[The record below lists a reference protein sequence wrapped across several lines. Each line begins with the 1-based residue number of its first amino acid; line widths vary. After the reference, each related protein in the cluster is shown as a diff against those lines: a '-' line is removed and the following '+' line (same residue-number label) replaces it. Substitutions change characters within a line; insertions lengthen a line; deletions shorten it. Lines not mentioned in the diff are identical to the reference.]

1 MNVSAWS
8 IRNPV
13 PALLVFIVLTA
24 AGLIG
29 LHKLPIQNFPDFDV
43 PTISVTASLEGAAPS
58 QLETEVARKIEDKL
72 ATLGHVEHITTTITD
87 GAVAINVS
95 FEVDTDPEEDLSAVR
110 NAVDSARADL
120 PSNMAAPVIAKVTR
134 SGESLVVYT
143 VQAPH
148 LSEADLSWFVD
159 NDLAKALRGVK
170 GVGAFTRLGGVEREV
185 QVRLDAAA
193 LAGMGLS
200 PIDVSTQIAAVQTDA
215 SGGRG
220 KVGAAN
226 QSVRTL
232 GRLETPDELAALAIP
247 VTSANGSKS
256 AVRLD
261 QIARV
266 GDTTEERFAYAAID
280 GKPAVGFSIERL
292 RGSSEV
298 TVLAAVR
305 RAVATFAA
313 AHPQVKIEE
322 AYDTVQPTQDNYDSS
337 MHLLYEGAFLAVV
350 VVWAFLRDWRATFV
364 SAIALPLSIIP
375 TFAVMSMLG
384 YTLNLITLLA
394 LSLVVGILVDDA
406 IVEVENIVRH
416 LRMGKTPRQAAMEA
430 ADEIGLA
437 VIATTFTLV
446 AVFLPTAFMGGIP
459 GKFFGPFGVTAS
471 VAVLVSL
478 LVARLLT
485 PMMAAHLLKPHVTR
499 TEPDGR
505 FMQAYLRAARWCQEH
520 RRTTIALS
528 AAFFVST
535 LSLIALLPTLFVP
548 ASDRGQTTIAL
559 TLEPGTRLE
568 TTSQVAEQATRLV
581 LGIPEVRR
589 VFMTI
594 GDSGSDASSSEVN
607 KATLSVSLTPRAGR
621 SKTQSD
627 IEAQIRALLRQLPG
641 TRTSVVGMGNGQTL
655 DITLASD
662 DAAALTKTTQAVL
675 KDLRGIP
682 GIGNVS
688 DSSALQRPEVQVR
701 PDPVRMAE
709 QGVTT
714 DAIAK
719 VLRVATNGDYAAQL
733 PKFNLAQRQI
743 AVRVKVDD
751 TTRTDLDAIGQLRVA
766 GRAGAVPLASVAELS
781 LGGGPAQ
788 IGRLDRMRNV
798 TLSIELG
805 RYATGDLNQ
814 LVQALPSLRNLPAG
828 VSQLTT
834 GDAERMA
841 ELFGSFGQAM
851 AIGVL
856 CIYCVLVLLFHDFM
870 QPATILAAL
879 PLSTGGAFLALWVTQ
894 SGFSMPSVIGL
905 LMLMGIVTKNSIL
918 LVEYAVVAYRDQGM
932 SRLAALMDACHK
944 RARPILMTTIAMVAG
959 MLPIALGI
967 GSDNSFRGPMAI
979 VVIGGLVTSTVL
991 SLLVIPVVFTYV
1003 DDLLLWLKRR
1013 VARSIR
1019 SDTATTPPDASR
1031 PGWTPT
1037 LHTASSHPAGPPDSP

>member
-13 PALLVFIVLTA
+13 PAILVFIVLTSL
-24 AGLIG
+24 GLSY
-29 LHKLPIQNFPDFDV
+29 LHKLPIQNFPDFDS

-72 ATLGHVEHITTTITD
+72 ATLGQVEHVTTMITD
-87 GAVAINVS
+87 GAVSISVS
-95 FEVDTDPEEDLSAVR
+95 FEADTDPEVDLSAVR
-110 NAVDSARADL
+110 NAVEGARADL
-120 PSNMAAPVIAKVTR
+120 PSNMPAPVIAKVTR
-134 SGESLVVYT
+134 SGESLVTYT

-159 NDLAKALRGVK
+159 NDVAKALRGVK
-170 GVGAFTRLGGVEREV
+170 GVGAFTRLGGVQREIAV
-185 QVRLDAAA
+185 KLDAAA

-200 PIDVSTQIAAVQTDA
+200 PVDVSNQIAAVQTDA

-220 KVGAAN
+220 KVGALN
-226 QSVRTL
+226 QAVRTL
-232 GRLETPDELAALAIP
+232 GRLEAPDDLAALAIP
-247 VTSANGSKS
+247 VTSANGTRS

-261 QIARV
+261 QIAQV
-266 GDTTEERFAYAAID
+266 GDTTEERFALAEID
-280 GKPAVGFSIERL
+280 GKRTVGFSIERL
-292 RGSSEV
+292 RGTSEI

-305 RAVATFAA
+305 QAVATFAT
-313 AHPQVKIEE
+313 AHPQVTIEE
-322 AYDTVQPTQDNYDSS
+322 AYDSVQPTKDNYDGS
-337 MHLLYEGAFLAVV
+337 MHLLYEGALLAVI

-375 TFAVMSMLG
+375 TFMVMSVLG
-384 YTLNLITLLA
+384 YTLNLITLLS

-416 LRMGKTPRQAAMEA
+416 LRMGKTPKQAAIEA

-459 GKFFGPFGVTAS
+459 GKFFRPFGVTAS
-471 VAVLVSL
+471 TAVLFSL

-485 PMMAAHLLKPHVTR
+485 PMMAAFLLKSYVSR
-499 TEPDGR
+499 TEADGR
-505 FMQAYLRAARWCQEH
+505 FMQAYLRAARWCQFN
-520 RRTTIALS
+520 RRTTVGLS
-528 AAFFVST
+528 ATFFVST
-535 LSLIALLPTLFVP
+535 LVLIALLPTAFVS
-548 ASDRGQTTIAL
+548 ASDRSQTTLAL

-568 TTSQVAEQATRLV
+568 TTDKIANQAMRLV
-581 LGIPEVRR
+581 LGIPEVRH

-594 GDSGSDASSSEVN
+594 GDAGSDSSSSEVN
-607 KATLSVSLTPRAGR
+607 KATLSVSLTPRSER
-621 SKTQSD
+621 SRQQSD
-627 IEAQIRALLRQLPG
+627 IEAQIRSLLRQLPE
-641 TRTSVVGMGNGQTL
+641 TRVSVLGMGNGQTL

-662 DAAALTKTTQAVL
+662 AAAALTRSTQAVL
-675 KDLRGIP
+675 KDLRGIQ

-688 DSSALQRPEVQVR
+688 DTSALQRPEVQVK
-701 PDPVRMAE
+701 PNPVRMAE

-714 DAIAK
+714 NAIAN
-719 VLRVATNGDYAAQL
+719 VLRVATNGDYATQL

-751 TTRTDLDAIGQLRVA
+751 AIRSDLDAIGQLRVA
-766 GRAGAVPLASVAELS
+766 GRGGSIPLASVAELS
-781 LGGGPAQ
+781 LGAGPAQ
-788 IGRLDRMRNV
+788 IGRLDRMRYV

-805 RYATGDLNQ
+805 RYATGDLNK
-814 LVQALPSLRNLPAG
+814 LVQALPSMRNLPVG
-828 VSQLTT
+828 VHQLST

-841 ELFGSFGQAM
+841 ELFGSFGLAM
-851 AIGVL
+851 AVGVL
-856 CIYCVLVLLFHDFM
+856 SIYCVLVLLFHDFM

-879 PLSTGGAFLALWVTQ
+879 PLSTGGAFLALWITN
-894 SGFSMPSVIGL
+894 SGFSMSSVIGL

-918 LVEYAVVAYRDQGM
+918 LVEYAVVACRDHGM
-932 SRLAALMDACHK
+932 TRLDALMDACHK

-967 GSDNSFRGPMAI
+967 GSDSSFRGPMAI
-979 VVIGGLVTSTVL
+979 VVIGGLITSTVL

-1003 DDLLLWLKRR
+1003 DDLLLWLRSLI
-1013 VARSIR
+1013 ARIYTNEG
-1019 SDTATTPPDASR
+1019 DPKTVLMNPNEPP
-1031 PGWTPT
+1031 
-1037 LHTASSHPAGPPDSP
+1037 

>member
-13 PALLVFIVLTA
+13 PALLAFIVLTVL
-24 AGLIG
+24 GLIG
-29 LHKLPIQNFPDFDV
+29 LHRLPIQNFPDFDV
-43 PTISVTASLEGAAPS
+43 QMISVTASLEGAAPS

-72 ATLGHVEHITTTITD
+72 ATLGHVEHVTTTITD
-87 GAVAINVS
+87 GAVSINIS
-95 FEVDTDPEEDLSAVR
+95 FEVDTDLEEDLSEVR

-134 SGESLVVYT
+134 SGESLVTYT
-143 VQAPH
+143 VHAPH
-148 LSEADLSWFVD
+148 LSEVDLSWFID

-170 GVGAFTRLGGVEREV
+170 GVGAFTRLGGVEREI
-185 QVRLDAAA
+185 QVKLDAAD

-200 PIDVSTQIAAVQTDA
+200 PVDVSTQIAAVQTDA

-220 KVGAAN
+220 KVGASN
-226 QSVRTL
+226 QSMRTL
-232 GRLETPDELAALAIP
+232 GRLEAPADLAALAIP
-247 VTSANGSKS
+247 VISANGTKS

-261 QIARV
+261 QIASV
-266 GDTTEERFAYAAID
+266 SDTTEERFTLAEFD

-292 RGSSEV
+292 RGTSEV
-298 TVLAAVR
+298 AVLVAVR
-305 RAVATFAA
+305 QAVATFAT
-313 AHPQVKIEE
+313 AHPQVTIEE
-322 AYDTVQPTQDNYDSS
+322 AYDTVQPTQDNYDGS
-337 MHLLYEGAFLAVV
+337 MHLLYEGALLAIV

-364 SAIALPLSIIP
+364 SAIALPLSVIP
-375 TFAVMSMLG
+375 TFEVMSKLG
-384 YTLNLITLLA
+384 YSLNLITLLA

-437 VIATTFTLV
+437 VMATTFTLV
-446 AVFLPTAFMGGIP
+446 AVFLPTAVMSGVP
-459 GKFFGPFGVTAS
+459 GKFFRPFGVTAS

-485 PMMAAHLLKPHVTR
+485 PMMAAFLLKPHATR
-499 TEPDGR
+499 TETDGR
-505 FMQAYLRAARWCQEH
+505 FMQTYMRAARWCQAH
-520 RRTTIALS
+520 RRTTIGLS

-535 LSLIALLPTLFVP
+535 LGLIALLPTAFVS
-548 ASDRGQTTIAL
+548 ASDRNQTTIAL

-568 TTSQVAEQATRLV
+568 TTAQIASQATRLV
-581 LGIPEVRR
+581 RGISEVRH

-594 GDSGSDASSSEVN
+594 GDAGSDTSSSEVN
-607 KATLSVSLTPRAGR
+607 KATLSVSLTPRAER
-621 SKTQSD
+621 SRQQSD
-627 IEAQIRALLRQLPG
+627 IEAQIRTLLRQLSG
-641 TRTSVVGMGNGQTL
+641 TRVTVLGMGNGQTL
-655 DITLASD
+655 DVTLASD
-662 DAAALTKTTQAVL
+662 DAAALTRSTQAVL

-688 DSSALQRPEVQVR
+688 DSSALQRPEVQVK
-701 PDPVRMAE
+701 PDPQRMAE

-714 DAIAK
+714 EAISNL
-719 VLRVATNGDYAAQL
+719 LRVATNGVYAAQM
-733 PKFNLAQRQI
+733 PKFNLSQRQI
-743 AVRVKVDD
+743 PVRVTVDD
-751 TTRTDLDAIGQLRVA
+751 ATRIDLDAIGQLRVA
-766 GRAGAVPLASVAELS
+766 GRTGAVPLASVAELS

-788 IGRLDRMRNV
+788 IGRLDRLRNV

-805 RYATGDLNQ
+805 HYATGDLNR
-814 LVQALPSLRNLPAG
+814 LVQALPSMRNLPAG
-828 VSQLTT
+828 VRQLST

-841 ELFGSFGQAM
+841 EMFGSFGLAM
-851 AIGVL
+851 GIGVL

-879 PLSTGGAFLALWVTQ
+879 PLSTGGAFLALWITH
-894 SGFSMPSVIGL
+894 SGFSMSSVIGL

-932 SRLAALMDACHK
+932 TRLDALMDACHK

-967 GSDNSFRGPMAI
+967 GSDSSFRGPMAI
-979 VVIGGLVTSTVL
+979 VVIGGLITSTVL

-1003 DDLLLWLKRR
+1003 DDLLLLLKRI
-1013 VARSIR
+1013 VASID
-1019 SDTATTPPDASR
+1019 SDEV
-1031 PGWTPT
+1031 
-1037 LHTASSHPAGPPDSP
+1037 DSGK

>member
-13 PALLVFIVLTA
+13 PALLVFTVLTGG
-24 AGLIG
+24 GLIG
-29 LHKLPIQNFPDFDV
+29 LHRLPIQNLPDFDS
-43 PTISVTASLEGAAPS
+43 PTISVNATLEGAAPS
-58 QLETEVARKIEDKL
+58 QLETEVARKIEDRL
-72 ATLGHVEHITTTITD
+72 ATLGRVEHVTTTITD
-87 GAVAINVS
+87 GAVSISVS
-95 FEVDTDPEEDLSAVR
+95 FEADTDPEEDLSAVR
-110 NAVDSARADL
+110 NAVDGARADL
-120 PSNMAAPVIAKVTR
+120 PSTMPAPVIAKVTR
-134 SGESLVVYT
+134 SGEALVTYT

-170 GVGAFTRLGGVEREV
+170 GVGAFTRLGGVEREI
-185 QVRLDAAA
+185 QVKLDAAA

-200 PIDVSTQIAAVQTDA
+200 PVDVSTQIAAVQTDA

-220 KVGAAN
+220 KVGASN
-226 QSVRTL
+226 QAVRTL
-232 GRLETPDELAALAIP
+232 GRLEAPGDLAALAIP
-247 VTSANGSKS
+247 VTSASGTRS

-266 GDTTEERFAYAAID
+266 GDTTEERFALAEID
-280 GKPAVGFSIERL
+280 GRPAVGFSIERL
-292 RGSSEV
+292 RGTSEV
-298 TVLAAVR
+298 AVLAAVR
-305 RAVATFAA
+305 QAVATFAA
-313 AHPQVKIEE
+313 AHPQVTLEE
-322 AYDTVQPTQDNYDSS
+322 AYDTVQPTQDNYDGS
-337 MHLLYEGAFLAVV
+337 MHLLYEGALLAVV

-375 TFAVMSMLG
+375 TFALMSVLG
-384 YTLNLITLLA
+384 YSLNLITLLA

-459 GKFFGPFGVTAS
+459 GKFFRPFGVTAS
-471 VAVLVSL
+471 GAVLVSL

-485 PMMAAHLLKPHVTR
+485 PMMAAFLLKPNATR
-499 TEPDGR
+499 TEADGR
-505 FMQAYLRAARWCQEH
+505 FMQAYLRAARWCQAH
-520 RRTTIALS
+520 RRTTIGLS

-535 LSLIALLPTLFVP
+535 LGLIALLPTAFVS
-548 ASDRGQTTIAL
+548 ASDRSQTTLAL

-568 TTSQVAEQATRLV
+568 ATARIAGQATRLV
-581 LGIPEVRR
+581 LGIPEVRH

-594 GDSGSDASSSEVN
+594 GDAGSDSSSSEVN
-607 KATLSVSLTPRAGR
+607 KATLSVSLTPRAER
-621 SKTQSD
+621 SRQQSD
-627 IEAQIRALLRQLPG
+627 IEAQIRTLLRQLPG
-641 TRTSVVGMGNGQTL
+641 TRVSVVGMGSGQTL
-655 DITLASD
+655 DVTLASD
-662 DAAALTKTTQAVL
+662 DAAALSRSTQAVL
-675 KDLRGIP
+675 KDLRGIR

-688 DSSALQRPEVQVR
+688 DSSALQRPEVQVK
-701 PDPVRMAE
+701 PDPARMAE

-714 DAIAK
+714 DAIAN

-751 TTRTDLDAIGQLRVA
+751 ATRSDLDAIGQLRVS
-766 GRAGAVPLASVAELS
+766 GRSGAVPLASVAELS
-781 LGGGPAQ
+781 LGAGPAQ

-805 RYATGDLNQ
+805 RYATGDLNK
-814 LVQALPSLRNLPAG
+814 LVQALPSVRNLPTG
-828 VSQLTT
+828 VHQLST
-834 GDAERMA
+834 GDAERMT
-841 ELFGSFGQAM
+841 ELFGSFGLAM

-879 PLSTGGAFLALWVTQ
+879 PLSTGGAFLALWITH
-894 SGFSMPSVIGL
+894 SGFSMSSVIGL

-932 SRLAALMDACHK
+932 TRLDALMDACHK

-967 GSDNSFRGPMAI
+967 GSDSSFRGPMAI

-1003 DDLLLWLKRR
+1003 DDLLLWLKRL
-1013 VARSIR
+1013 VARIHR
-1019 SDTATTPPDASR
+1019 TDVD
-1031 PGWTPT
+1031 
-1037 LHTASSHPAGPPDSP
+1037 PAAARQAPLQEALGDGVGSGNSFR

>member
-24 AGLIG
+24 LGLSY
-29 LHKLPIQNFPDFDV
+29 LHKLPIQNFPDFDS
-43 PTISVTASLEGAAPS
+43 PTISVMASLEGAAPS

-72 ATLGHVEHITTTITD
+72 ATLGHVEHVSTTITD
-87 GAVAINVS
+87 GAVSISVS
-95 FEVDTDPEEDLSAVR
+95 FAADTDPEVDSSAVR
-110 NAVDSARADL
+110 NAVDGARADL
-120 PSNMAAPVIAKVTR
+120 PSNMPAPVIAKVTR
-134 SGESLVVYT
+134 SGESLVTYT

-148 LSEADLSWFVD
+148 HSEADISWFVD

-170 GVGAFTRLGGVEREV
+170 GVGAFTRLGGVEREI
-185 QVRLDAAA
+185 QVKLDAAA

-200 PIDVSTQIAAVQTDA
+200 AVDVSTQIAAVQIDA

-220 KVGAAN
+220 KVGTSN
-226 QSVRTL
+226 QAVRTL
-232 GRLETPDELAALAIP
+232 GRLEAPGDLAALSIP
-247 VTSANGSKS
+247 VTSASGTRS

-266 GDTTEERFAYAAID
+266 GDTTEERFALTEID
-280 GKPAVGFSIERL
+280 GKPVVGFSVERL
-292 RGSSEV
+292 RGTSEV

-305 RAVATFAA
+305 QAVATFAA
-313 AHPQVKIEE
+313 AHPQVILKE
-322 AYDTVQPTQDNYDSS
+322 AYNTVQPTQDNYDGSV
-337 MHLLYEGAFLAVV
+337 HLLYEGALLAVV
-350 VVWAFLRDWRATFV
+350 VVWVFLRDWRATFV
-364 SAIALPLSIIP
+364 AAIALPLSIIP
-375 TFAVMSMLG
+375 TFVVMSVLG
-384 YTLNLITLLA
+384 YTLNMITLLA
-394 LSLVVGILVDDA
+394 LSLVAGILVDDA

-459 GKFFGPFGVTAS
+459 GKFFRPFGVTAS

-485 PMMAAHLLKPHVTR
+485 PMMAAYLLKPHAAR
-499 TEPDGR
+499 TESDGR
-505 FMQAYLRAARWCQEH
+505 FMQAYLRAARWCLAY
-520 RRTTIALS
+520 RRTTCGLS

-535 LSLIALLPTLFVP
+535 LGLIAVLPTAFMS
-548 ASDRGQTTIAL
+548 ATDRNQTTLAL

-568 TTSQVAEQATRLV
+568 TTARIAGQATRLV
-581 LGIPEVRR
+581 LGIPEVRH
-589 VFMTI
+589 VFMSI
-594 GDSGSDASSSEVN
+594 GDAGSDSSSSEVN
-607 KATLSVSLTPRAGR
+607 KATLSVSLTPRAER
-621 SKTQSD
+621 SRQQSD
-627 IEAQIRALLRQLPG
+627 IEAQIRTLLCQLPG
-641 TRTSVVGMGNGQTL
+641 TRVSVLGMGNGQTL
-655 DITLASD
+655 DVTLASD
-662 DAAALTKTTQAVL
+662 DAAALTRSTQAVL
-675 KDLRGIP
+675 KDLRGIQ

-688 DSSALQRPEVQVR
+688 DSSALQRPEVQVK

-714 DAIAK
+714 YGIAN

-743 AVRVKVDD
+743 AVRVKFDD
-751 TTRTDLDAIGQLRVA
+751 AIRTDLDAIGQMRVA
-766 GRAGAVPLASVAELS
+766 GRAGAVPLTSVAELS
-781 LGGGPAQ
+781 LGAGPAS

-805 RYATGDLNQ
+805 RYATGDLNK
-814 LVQALPSLRNLPAG
+814 LVQALPSLRNLPVG
-828 VSQLTT
+828 VHQLST
-834 GDAERMA
+834 GDAERMT
-841 ELFGSFGQAM
+841 ELFGSFGLAM
-851 AIGVL
+851 VIGVL

-879 PLSTGGAFLALWVTQ
+879 PLSTGGAFLALWVTH
-894 SGFSMPSVIGL
+894 SGFSMSSVIGL

-932 SRLAALMDACHK
+932 TRLDALMDACHK

-967 GSDNSFRGPMAI
+967 GSDSSFRGPMAI
-979 VVIGGLVTSTVL
+979 VVIGGLITSTVL

-1003 DDLLLWLKRR
+1003 DDLLLWLKRIVLCIYSDKVDPT
-1013 VARSIR
+1013 VARQVTKQESLGDGI
-1019 SDTATTPPDASR
+1019 AS
-1031 PGWTPT
+1031 GK
-1037 LHTASSHPAGPPDSP
+1037 

>member
-29 LHKLPIQNFPDFDV
+29 LHRLPIQNFPDFDT
-43 PTISVTASLEGAAPS
+43 PTISVTATLEGAAPS

-87 GAVAINVS
+87 GAVAISVS

-134 SGESLVVYT
+134 SGEALVTYT

-200 PIDVSTQIAAVQTDA
+200 PVDVSTQIAAVQTDA

-220 KVGAAN
+220 KVGASN

-232 GRLETPDELAALAIP
+232 GRLETPDDLAALAIP
-247 VTSANGSKS
+247 VTSAGGTKS

-266 GDTTEERFAYAAID
+266 GDTVEERFAYAAID
-280 GKPAVGFSIERL
+280 SQPAVGFSIERL
-292 RGSSEV
+292 RGTSEV
-298 TVLAAVR
+298 SVLAAVR
-305 RAVATFAA
+305 RAVAAFAA
-313 AHPQVKIEE
+313 AHPQVRIEE
-322 AYDTVQPTQDNYDSS
+322 AYDTVQPTQDNYDGS
-337 MHLLYEGAFLAVV
+337 MHLLYEGALLAVI

-375 TFAVMSMLG
+375 TFAVMSALG

-485 PMMAAHLLKPHVTR
+485 PMMAAYLLKPHVTR
-499 TEPDGR
+499 TAPDGR
-505 FMQAYLRAARWCQEH
+505 FMQAYLRAARWCQAH
-520 RRTTIALS
+520 RRTTVALS

-535 LSLIALLPTLFVP
+535 LSLIALLPTSFVP
-548 ASDRGQTTIAL
+548 ASDRNQTTIVL

-568 TTSQVAEQATRLV
+568 TMRQVAEQATRVV

-607 KATLSVSLTPRAGR
+607 KATLSVSLTPRAER

-641 TRTSVVGMGNGQTL
+641 TRISVLGMGNGQTL
-655 DITLASD
+655 DVTLASD

-675 KDLRGIP
+675 KDLRGIS

-719 VLRVATNGDYAAQL
+719 VLRVATNGDYAAQM

-743 AVRVKVDD
+743 AIRVKVDD

-766 GRAGAVPLASVAELS
+766 GRTGAVPLASVAELS

-805 RYATGDLNQ
+805 RYATGDLNK

-828 VSQLTT
+828 VHQLTT

-879 PLSTGGAFLALWVTQ
+879 PLSTGGAFLALWVTR

-932 SRLAALMDACHK
+932 SRLDALVDACHK

-959 MLPIALGI
+959 MLPIALGF

-979 VVIGGLVTSTVL
+979 VVIGGLITSTVL

-1003 DDLLLWLKRR
+1003 DDLLLWLKRL
-1013 VARSIR
+1013 VASPARAEVV
-1019 SDTATTPPDASR
+1019 ATSPAASQAE
-1031 PGWTPT
+1031 WTPT
-1037 LHTASSHPAGPPDSP
+1037 LYIASPHHPGPPDAP